1 MALPLI
7 LCIFGTR
14 PEAIKMAPVVQA
26 LQGYSDRVCLKVC
39 VTAQHREMLDQ
50 VLDLFGIIPD
60 YDLDIMRAGQDLYSL
75 TASLIK
81 GLQPVIAQEK
91 PDLVLVHGD
100 TTTTM
105 ASSLAAYYGQ
115 SAVAH
120 IEAGLRT
127 GDKFSPFP
135 EEINRRVTGVLADF
149 HFAPTEKARQNLLR
163 EGVDP
168 AMVFV
173 TGNTVIDALFQ
184 VRATIDGDAQLQKR
198 LASSFPWLNEKRR
211 LVVITG
217 HRRENFGQ
225 GMMEICSAL
234 ADLSRQWP
242 EVDFVY
248 PVHLNPNVLKPVDTI
263 LRSACARN
271 LYLIE
276 PLDYLSF
283 VYLLLKCDV
292 VLTDSGG
299 IQEEAPSLGKP
310 VVVMRE
316 TTERP
321 EAVEAGTV
329 CLAGSSR
336 RLIVENVSKLLS
348 DSDYYTA
355 MSRALNPYGDGLAA
369 VRIADIVVQ
378 HLAENDTPLS

>member
-1 MALPLI
+1 
-7 LCIFGTR
+7 
-14 PEAIKMAPVVQA
+14 MAPVVQA

-60 YDLDIMRAGQDLYSL
+60 YDLDIMLPGQDLYSL

-81 GLQPVIAQEK
+81 ELQPVIAQEK